1 MEPQEHHDHL
11 CHKAAILRRARRVVI
26 KVGSSILSRQDGVN
40 VDSVERLAQDMA
52 ALRAGGQERGKEIV
66 LVSSGAVAAGLG
78 RLGIQSERSRTI
90 PSKQAA
96 AAVGQIALMAL
107 YEQAFSRH
115 GSHVGQI
122 LLTHDDVADRGR
134 YLNAKH
140 TVQTLL
146 ENGVLPIVNE
156 NDSVAVEEIEFGD
169 NDNLSALVAVL
180 IEADLLVILSD
191 VEGLYECDPRLHAD
205 ARLVSLVERCDDALS
220 YTTGAAGPLGRGGM
234 TSKIQAARKA
244 ALSGIPTIIADGRHD
259 TSLPAVFSPDIPTGT
274 LFLPVS
280 DRITSRKHWIAYTLK
295 PVGSLQL
302 DAGAVDAV
310 RRAGRSLLPAGVR
323 EVRGTFGVGDC
334 VACVDDRGHE
344 FARGLVNYHSAALEQ
359 IKGLK
364 TSQIEQILGYKVSDE
379 VIHRDD
385 LALLSD
391 T

>member
-40 VDSVERLAQDMA
+40 AESVERLARDMA
-52 ALRAGGQERGKEIV
+52 ALRAGSRERGKEIV

-259 TSLPAVFSPDIPTGT
+259 TSLSSVFSPDIPTGT

>member
-1 MEPQEHHDHL
+1 
-11 CHKAAILRRARRVVI
+11 
-26 KVGSSILSRQDGVN
+26 
-40 VDSVERLAQDMA
+40 MA
-52 ALRAGGQERGKEIV
+52 
-66 LVSSGAVAAGLG
+66 
-78 RLGIQSERSRTI
+78 
-90 PSKQAA
+90 
-96 AAVGQIALMAL
+96 
-107 YEQAFSRH
+107 
-115 GSHVGQI
+115 HVGQI

-191 VEGLYECDPRLHAD
+191 VEGLYERDPRLHAD

-244 ALSGIPTIIADGRHD
+244 ALSGIPTIIADGRHA

-302 DAGAVDAV
+302 DAGAVTAV

-323 EVRGTFGVGDC
+323 EIQGTFGVGDC

-364 TSQIEQILGYKVSDE
+364 PAKSSKFWAIRSAMRSFIGMIWLFCRT
-379 VIHRDD
+379 RDNREP
-385 LALLSD
+385 
-391 T
+391 

>member
-1 MEPQEHHDHL
+1 MEAQEHHDHL

-40 VDSVERLAQDMA
+40 VDSVERLARDMA
-52 ALRAGGQERGKEIV
+52 ALRAGSQERGKEIV

-78 RLGIQSERSRTI
+78 RLGIQLERSRTI

-115 GSHVGQI
+115 GTHVGQI

-191 VEGLYECDPRLHAD
+191 VEGLYERDPRLHAD
-205 ARLVSLVERCDDALS
+205 ARLVSLVERCDDTLS

-234 TSKIQAARKA
+234 TSKLQAARKA
-244 ALSGIPTIIADGRHD
+244 ALSGIPTIIADGRHA

-302 DAGAVDAV
+302 DAGAVAAV

-323 EVRGTFGVGDC
+323 EIRGTFGVGDC

>member
-1 MEPQEHHDHL
+1 MESQGQHDHL
-11 CHKAAILRRARRVVI
+11 CHKAAILRRAHRVVI

-40 VDSVERLAQDMA
+40 ADSVERLARDMA
-52 ALRAGGQERGKEIV
+52 ALRAGSQERGKEIV

-78 RLGIQSERSRTI
+78 RLGIQLERSRTI

-115 GSHVGQI
+115 GAHVGQI

-191 VEGLYECDPRLHAD
+191 VEGLYERDPRLHAD

-234 TSKIQAARKA
+234 TSKLQAARKA

-259 TSLPAVFSPDIPTGT
+259 TSLSAVFSPDIPTGT

>member
-40 VDSVERLAQDMA
+40 VESVERLARDMA
-52 ALRAGGQERGKEIV
+52 ALRAGSQERGKEIV

-78 RLGIQSERSRTI
+78 RLGIQLERSRTI

-115 GSHVGQI
+115 GAHVGQI

-259 TSLPAVFSPDIPTGT
+259 TSLPAVFSSDIPTGT

>member
-1 MEPQEHHDHL
+1 MQPQGHHDHL

-26 KVGSSILSRQDGVN
+26 KVGSSILSRRDGVN
-40 VDSVERLAQDMA
+40 IDSVERLARDMA
-52 ALRAGGQERGKEIV
+52 ALRAGSQERGKEIV

-78 RLGIQSERSRTI
+78 RLGIQLERSRTI

-115 GSHVGQI
+115 GAHVGQI

-191 VEGLYECDPRLHAD
+191 VEGLYERDPRLHAD

-234 TSKIQAARKA
+234 TSKLQAARKA

>member
-40 VDSVERLAQDMA
+40 AESVERLARDMA
-52 ALRAGGQERGKEIV
+52 ALRAGSRERGKEIV

>member
-40 VDSVERLAQDMA
+40 VESVERLARDMA
-52 ALRAGGQERGKEIV
+52 ALRAGSRERGKEIV

-259 TSLPAVFSPDIPTGT
+259 TSLSAVFSPDIPTGT

-334 VACVDDRGHE
+334 VACVDGRGHE